1 MSQKRISGCFTIVF
15 RIGVLMLGSL
25 ISLGVSAETEVEQ
38 KNAVELFVGNTQNGS
53 LNGASIGLGYER
65 RLTSLIGVGGYVEH
79 AAGDFDNT
87 SVGAT
92 LSLHPHAGWEF
103 KFSPGVEFEDGSQNL
118 QFRVGAGY
126 EFEVV
131 PSWAIV
137 PEFNVEFVDGER
149 NLIYGVSAQYAF

>member
-1 MSQKRISGCFTIVF
+1 MHRPIAIARQSELTAVRCDVKVPCLPGAY
-15 RIGVLMLGSL
+15 
-25 ISLGVSAETEVEQ
+25 SAETEVEQ

-87 SVGAT
+87 AVGAT
-92 LSLHPHAGWEF
+92 LALHPYAGWEF

-131 PSWAIV
+131 PRWAIV

>member
-1 MSQKRISGCFTIVF
+1 MGKKRISGCFTIVF
-15 RIGVLMLGSL
+15 RIGMLLLMST

-38 KNAVELFVGNTQNGS
+38 KNAVDLFVGNTQNGS

-65 RLTSLIGVGGYVEH
+65 RLTALIGVGGYLEH

-87 SVGAT
+87 AVGAT
-92 LSLHPHAGWEF
+92 LALHPHAGWEF

-118 QFRVGAGY
+118 QFRIGAGY